1 MLLTLLINIS
11 QVIDTSD
18 VTTSPYARLT
28 AMWCSVRISHH
39 LRHLLG
45 DDGILTLP
53 TAPGP
58 APRLNSSDADLDGWR
73 RQLMPLTCAAG
84 LAGLPQVIG
93 FRLKTQPNQT
103 AYRLCPS

>member
-1 MLLTLLINIS
+1 
-11 QVIDTSD
+11 
-18 VTTSPYARLT
+18 
-28 AMWCSVRISHH
+28 MWCSVRISHH

-84 LAGLPQVIG
+84 LAGLPQVSLPVATVDGLPVGVGLIG
-93 FRLKTQPNQT
+93 PAGSDESLLAISKQLMHILLQR
-103 AYRLCPS
+103 